1 MPDLQYS
8 ATHNDT
14 MVRLRDH
21 ILPVKCKQSRLGTL
35 CPTLTIIQLNTAA
48 GADLTRSVGPSAEFM
63 QMPVNF
69 NYRYAA
75 VCLLPFQD

>member
-14 MVRLRDH
+14 MVKLRDH

-35 CPTLTIIQLNTAA
+35 CPTLTIIQIA
-48 GADLTRSVGPSAEFM
+48 
-63 QMPVNF
+63 NF
-69 NYRYAA
+69 KTMS
-75 VCLLPFQD
+75 